1 MRLCCLHDGCNGAVG
16 LSLSHVVLQG
26 AAEDGQLPV
35 GLEEDLVQPLQDA
48 ARDARFLMLQAPGQ
62 ILEQPFG
69 LVRVLLVPGLA
80 QRFLDAGVQ
89 MLGQALDDVTA
100 LMNLAALEGGGYAEA
115 VSDRRAERLNTID
128 DEPLKQLRISEI
140 LGAGVSGLHPAPKQ
154 AFAHVLQPSAKIR
167 IRRFEDVLHHQ

>member
-62 ILEQPFG
+62 
-69 LVRVLLVPGLA
+69 VPYYLKGKARSRDA
-80 QRFLDAGVQ
+80 QMA
-89 MLGQALDDVTA
+89 
-100 LMNLAALEGGGYAEA
+100 
-115 VSDRRAERLNTID
+115 S
-128 DEPLKQLRISEI
+128 
-140 LGAGVSGLHPAPKQ
+140 VSGCFRLVIVCRDRVTP
-154 AFAHVLQPSAKIR
+154 
-167 IRRFEDVLHHQ
+167 E